1 MSASTQLSSNAVS
14 QRIFRKRPEDS
25 LPLSV
30 EHQRIYIVPSKRG
43 FAFLLA
49 LLICLIASIN
59 YQLNLG
65 YGLSFLLAGLFAASL
80 LHTYKNLAGIT
91 LDALQ
96 ATSVVCGDTATF
108 NLRLLNRS
116 QQDRIGININYAG
129 QSVSI
134 DLSAEDSSTAE
145 LPLPTTHRGYQPI
158 GRLSLT
164 SQYPIGLWTTWSYC
178 HTPAAVVVYP
188 KPETNPPLVPRSVSD
203 GDSDSIKNGVEG
215 DVASLRDYVPGDPLT
230 RIAWKRAA
238 RGGSLQVRELE
249 ENNPGGD
256 IELSLAAT
264 ELIETEAQISRL
276 AAWVNDAHRSGTA
289 YSLTLG
295 NTFIETSSGDSHR
308 SACMDALAHYKTSPN
323 TNDSINTRG
332 VQS

>member
-1 MSASTQLSSNAVS
+1 MSSKAVS

-49 LLICLIASIN
+49 LLVCLIASIN

-91 LDALQ
+91 LVTLHAQ
-96 ATSVVCGDTATF
+96 ATVCNDTAKF
-108 NLRLLNRS
+108 ILKLSNDS
-116 QQDRIGININYAG
+116 HQDRIGINILYGN
-129 QSVSI
+129 QSART
-134 DLSAEDSSTAE
+134 DLLAEDTTTVE
-145 LPLPTTHRGYQPI
+145 LPLTTIRRGPQPL

-178 HTPAAVVVYP
+178 HTPAAVIVYP
-188 KPETNPPLVPRSVSD
+188 KPEANPPNIPRLMSD
-203 GDSDSIKNGVEG
+203 GMSDSLKGGVEG

-230 RIAWKRAA
+230 RVAWKRAA

-249 ENNPGGD
+249 ENSPGGD

-264 ELIETEAQISRL
+264 ELVDIEAQMSRL
-276 AAWVNDAHRSGTA
+276 AAWVNEAHRSGAA
-289 YSLTLG
+289 YSLSLG
-295 NTFIETSSGDSHR
+295 GVYFDTASGDAHR
-308 SACMDALAHYKTSPN
+308 NACMEALALYKTDS
-323 TNDSINTRG
+323 TNQGLSA
-332 VQS
+332 QS

>member
-1 MSASTQLSSNAVS
+1 MPASTPLLSNAIT
-14 QRIFRKRPEDS
+14 QRIFRKRPEDK
-25 LPLSV
+25 LPLSI

-65 YGLSFLLAGLFAASL
+65 YALSFLLAGLFAASL
-80 LHTYKNLAGIT
+80 LHTYKNLAGTT
-91 LDALQ
+91 LVALH
-96 ATSVVCGDTATF
+96 ANPTVCGDTAKF
-108 NLRLLNRS
+108 NLKLSNPS
-116 QQDRIGININYAG
+116 QQDRIGINITYRK
-129 QSVSI
+129 QSTHT
-134 DLSAEDSSTAE
+134 DLRAEESGTVE
-145 LPLPTTHRGYQPI
+145 LPLLTTHRGYQPI
-158 GRLSLT
+158 GRLSLS

-178 HTPAAVVVYP
+178 HTPAGVVVHP
-188 KPETNPPLVPRSVSD
+188 KPEPNPPSIPRALSD
-203 GDSDSIKNGVEG
+203 GTGDSLKGGFEG

-256 IELSLAAT
+256 IELSTAAT
-264 ELIETEAQISRL
+264 ELVDTEAQMSRL
-276 AAWVNDAHRSGTA
+276 AAWVNEAHRSGAA
-289 YSLTLG
+289 YSLTLSG
-295 NTFIETSSGDSHR
+295 THLDPSSGNSHR
-308 SACMDALAHYKTSPN
+308 SACMDALAMYKNNTATHTS
-323 TNDSINTRG
+323 G